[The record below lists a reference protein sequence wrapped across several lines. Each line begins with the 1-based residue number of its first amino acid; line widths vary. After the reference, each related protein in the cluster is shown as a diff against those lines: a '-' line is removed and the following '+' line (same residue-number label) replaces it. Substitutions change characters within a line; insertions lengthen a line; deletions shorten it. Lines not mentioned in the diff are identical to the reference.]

1 MKIMMRLKK
10 IVEELNE
17 LKSSKGNIFYSKALD
32 KNVYLYFELIAC
44 LRDQSER
51 REINYIL
58 GGGVNFGA
66 RFEYSSNIKKI

>member
-17 LKSSKGNIFYSKALD
+17 LKSSKGKKFYSKALD

-44 LRDQSER
+44 LR
-51 REINYIL
+51 Y
-58 GGGVNFGA
+58 
-66 RFEYSSNIKKI
+66 